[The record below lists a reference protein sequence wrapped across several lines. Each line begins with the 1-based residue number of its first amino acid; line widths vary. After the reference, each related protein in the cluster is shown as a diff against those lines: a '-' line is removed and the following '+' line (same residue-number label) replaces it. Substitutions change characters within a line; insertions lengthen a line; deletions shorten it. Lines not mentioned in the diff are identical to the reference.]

1 MITIPLKEHPALAKL
16 VRPFSKKHKAFLC
29 RQDAVV
35 LDGTFWDGGSRS
47 DYHLV
52 EIATGQIQ
60 ALPRSDPPQFGGV
73 KAAVTRAIE
82 PGFAVIR
89 SGVFCGKPS
98 TPSIYIRNDENI
110 A

>member
-1 MITIPLKEHPALAKL
+1 MIITLKEHPALAKL
-16 VRPFSKKHKAFLC
+16 VRPFSKKHKAIVY
-29 RQDAVV
+29 RQDAVA

-52 EIATGQIQ
+52 EIATGNIE

>member
-1 MITIPLKEHPALAKL
+1 MIITLKEHPALAKL
-16 VRPFSKKHKAFLC
+16 VRPFSKKHKAIVY
-29 RQDAVV
+29 RQDAVA

-52 EIATGQIQ
+52 EIATGNIE

-73 KAAVTRAIE
+73 QAVVTKSI
-82 PGFAVIR
+82 PSGFVVIR